1 MTSRQSEHPE
11 RRRGVPILAIV
22 LMLAGVVVGCAGSDG
37 SASGVCSAPE
47 HIVDSSGGGHALPG
61 ADVVYDTYP
70 PASGRHLDARFA
82 PQPGAYT
89 TPLSPVEQVTALHQG
104 MAVVVYD
111 PDQVDDEG
119 FEQLTSLTSGGDLVV
134 VPADQALPE
143 RAAIAI
149 TWWETRQ
156 LCSDIDESVIENAT
170 KEAAASAS
178 RH

>member
-1 MTSRQSEHPE
+1 MSSTTPTRRHQVGTST
-11 RRRGVPILAIV
+11 L
-22 LMLAGVVVGCAGSDG
+22 
-37 SASGVCSAPE
+37 
-47 HIVDSSGGGHALPG
+47 ALPH
-61 ADVVYDTYP
+61 
-70 PASGRHLDARFA
+70 SLA
-82 PQPGAYT
+82 PTT